1 MTDSSYL
8 SPQLPL
14 SADNLEG
21 DFSCMAGKARTFS
34 ARSYLELARSTKKLF
49 VTISEKSIPWVKV
62 ICVDLFVPGLSRFA
76 WAGKRAYF
84 PTLGE
89 ERKYLRGRRESLYAL
104 LPPPPH
110 KENALIWLWF

>member
-1 MTDSSYL
+1 
-8 SPQLPL
+8 
-14 SADNLEG
+14 
-21 DFSCMAGKARTFS
+21 MAGKARTFS

-104 LPPPPH
+104 LPPPLLTR
-110 KENALIWLWF
+110 KMLLYGYGSSAMQWNYR